1 MAAPAVGID
10 LGTTFSCVA
19 VFRNGKVEVIPN
31 AEGNR
36 ITPSY
41 VAFTDTER
49 LVGDA
54 AKAQDAVNPEN
65 TIFDAKRLIGRRF
78 DDPVAKADMKLWPF
92 TVVNE
97 DGRPKIQARFKGERK
112 SFFPE
117 EISAMVLSTLKNSA
131 EAYIGKPVHNVVVTV
146 PAYFNDSQRQATK
159 DAGTIAGL
167 NVLRIINEPTA
178 GAIAYGLDTPE
189 EDERNVLIFDLGG
202 GTFDVSILT
211 IEEGIF
217 EVRATAGDTHLGGE
231 DFDARLVEH
240 CASEF
245 ARKYG
250 LDLRKDKKALRR
262 LRTACERAKRALSSA
277 TQATV
282 ELDALYGGKDLHAVI
297 TRACFEELNQDLFQ
311 KTKNILEQAMRDAKM
326 GKDDI
331 ADVVLIGGSTRIP
344 CVQQMVKAF
353 FGKEPS
359 KTVNPD
365 EAVAHG
371 AAIQAAV
378 LDGDPSEVISDLV
391 LVDVTPLSLGIEV
404 VGGIMSVIIP
414 RNTTIPTKNTKR
426 YYNSYDNQTEFLIK
440 VFEGERKMTADNHK
454 LGEFIL
460 SRVPPLPRGQAA
472 ADVTFEIDADGIL
485 HVSAVQT
492 VTKSTNQI
500 TITSNKGRLSKEE
513 ISRLVREAEAM
524 KRDDEA
530 RREAA
535 EARNELER
543 ICWRGQRVGQGRVR
557 DKCQSVLDWLSD
569 VGAKASAREIASKR
583 QELQLLFDM
592 ANLKI

>member
-19 VFRNGKVEVIPN
+19 VFRNGKVDVIPN
-31 AEGNR
+31 ADGNR

-78 DDPVAKADMKLWPF
+78 EDPVVKADMKLWPF
-92 TVVNE
+92 TVINE
-97 DGRPKIQARFKGERK
+97 DGKPKIQARFKGESK
-112 SFFPE
+112 TFFPE
-117 EISAMVLSTLKNSA
+117 EISAMLLSTLKSSA
-131 EAYIGKPVHNVVVTV
+131 EAYLGKPVHNAVITV

-178 GAIAYGLDTPE
+178 GALAYGLDKTE
-189 EDERNVLIFDLGG
+189 EEERNVVIFDLGG

-240 CASEF
+240 CAGEF
-245 ARKYG
+245 ARKHG
-250 LDLRKDKKALRR
+250 LDLREDKKALRR
-262 LRTACERAKRALSSA
+262 LRTVCERAKRGLSSA
-277 TQATV
+277 TQASV
-282 ELDALYGGKDLHAVI
+282 ELDALFGGEDLHVVI
-297 TRACFEELNQDLFQ
+297 TRACFQELNQDLFQ
-311 KTKNILEQAMRDAKM
+311 KTKNILEQAMRDANM
-326 GKDDI
+326 ATDDI

-353 FGKEPS
+353 FGKEPN

-378 LDGDPSEVISDLV
+378 LDGDPSEIISDLV
-391 LVDVTPLSLGIEV
+391 LVDVTPLSLGI
-404 VGGIMSVIIP
+404 GLDGDIMSVIIP
-414 RNTTIPTKNTKR
+414 RNTTIPTKNTKN
-426 YYNSYDNQTEFLIK
+426 YYTIADDQTESWIE
-440 VFEGERKMTADNHK
+440 VFEGERKMIVDNHK

-460 SRVPPLPRGQAA
+460 FGIPPFRKGQAA
-472 ADVTFEIDADGIL
+472 VDVTFEIDTDGIL
-485 HVSAVQT
+485 DVSAVET
-492 VTKSTNQI
+492 ITKSTNQI

-513 ISRLVREAEAM
+513 ILRLVREAEAM
-524 KRDDEA
+524 RQDDEA

-535 EARNELER
+535 EAKKELER
-543 ICWRGQRVGQGRVR
+543 LCWRGQLEGQGRVR
-557 DKCQSVLDWLSD
+557 DKCQSLLEWLAD
-569 VGAKASAREIASKR
+569 VGAKASAREIIAKR